1 MRAPAIR
8 RARRQAQAGISLVGI
23 ARDGESTSD
32 GWGVV
37 SSPPR
42 VCEWGS
48 HQGVSPR
55 PQALMSEV
63 VGDIQAM
70 TATALHILPDTSS
83 RGGDHTSNS
92 CARGG
97 VRCESNRGSGK
108 RALLA
113 RVMRE
118 RERRT
123 AAVGGLP
130 HLTPHAKR
138 PTMNKPLSRETTRGR
153 PYSRALPL
161 RHCAVR
167 RHTSARRAASV
178 FFPRC
183 GRTAYPWP

>member
-1 MRAPAIR
+1 MGGASFRAPLAC
-8 RARRQAQAGISLVGI
+8 AN
-23 ARDGESTSD
+23 
-32 GWGVV
+32 GVV
-37 SSPPR
+37 IRVSLHGPR
-42 VCEWGS
+42 
-48 HQGVSPR
+48 
-55 PQALMSEV
+55 LMSEV

-123 AAVGGLP
+123 AAVGG
-130 HLTPHAKR
+130 
-138 PTMNKPLSRETTRGR
+138 
-153 PYSRALPL
+153 
-161 RHCAVR
+161 
-167 RHTSARRAASV
+167 
-178 FFPRC
+178 FPRITPA
-183 GRTAYPWP
+183 RKTTNHEQAALS